1 MTNNFSNLSYSI
13 TKQLAKDVKK
23 REGIFF
29 TPISTI
35 KTNLNFLEPYF
46 KNINNVLEPSCG
58 SCEYILKLNDLYSR
72 LSITGI
78 EYNKNIYESIKHLET
93 DNIKLLNI
101 DYLNFDEN
109 ITYDLILGN
118 PPYFV
123 VPKDTVEK
131 DYYKYF
137 DGRPNIFI
145 LFIIKS
151 LKLLNKNGIL
161 SFILPKNFLKSHY
174 YDKTRKYI
182 CNNFKILNIIYCD
195 DDYIETKQET
205 IIMIIQN
212 KNETINNHKYTLNIS
227 DYIIF
232 GNSIYIEKIKKLYE
246 NSTTL
251 NKLNFKVNVGNIV
264 WNQHKQILTNDNS
277 KTLLIY
283 NSDIKSNQLHI
294 QTYKNQ
300 EKKNYINK
308 QGFKEPL
315 LVVNRGYGKGSY
327 KFEYLLIDG
336 TYEYLIENHLICIK
350 YTKPVEKNKLIVMY
364 NNIIKSLQN
373 EKTIEFIK
381 LYFGNNAIN
390 TTELCEIL
398 PIYNMEN

>member
-1 MTNNFSNLSYSI
+1 
-13 TKQLAKDVKK
+13 
-23 REGIFF
+23 
-29 TPISTI
+29 
-35 KTNLNFLEPYF
+35 
-46 KNINNVLEPSCG
+46 
-58 SCEYILKLNDLYSR
+58 
-72 LSITGI
+72 
-78 EYNKNIYESIKHLET
+78 
-93 DNIKLLNI
+93 
-101 DYLNFDEN
+101 
-109 ITYDLILGN
+109 
-118 PPYFV
+118 
-123 VPKDTVEK
+123 
-131 DYYKYF
+131 
-137 DGRPNIFI
+137 
-145 LFIIKS
+145 
-151 LKLLNKNGIL
+151 
-161 SFILPKNFLKSHY
+161 
-174 YDKTRKYI
+174 
-182 CNNFKILNIIYCD
+182 
-195 DDYIETKQET
+195 
-205 IIMIIQN
+205 MIIQN

-350 YTKPVEKNKLIVMY
+350 YTKPVEKSKLIVMY

-390 TTELCEIL
+390 TTELCEFYLFIIWKINEL
-398 PIYNMEN
+398 IIITLFYHII

>member
-23 REGIFF
+23 KEGIFF

-101 DYLNFDEN
+101 NYLNFDEN

-161 SFILPKNFLKSHY
+161 SFILPKNFLNSHY

-182 CNNFKILNIIYCD
+182 YNNFKILNIIYCD

-212 KNETINNHKYTLNIS
+212 KNETINNDKYTLNIS

-350 YTKPVEKNKLIVMY
+350 YTKPVEKSKLIVMY